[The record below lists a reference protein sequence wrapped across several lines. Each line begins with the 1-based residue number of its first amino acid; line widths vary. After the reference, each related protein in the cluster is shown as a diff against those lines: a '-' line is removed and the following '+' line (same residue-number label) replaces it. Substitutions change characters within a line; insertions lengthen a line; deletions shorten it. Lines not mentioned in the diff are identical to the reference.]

1 MAAGA
6 GFMAAYGGYIAAAA
20 AVAGTAY
27 SVYSS
32 QQAGK
37 QAQATADA
45 QAEQSQLD
53 ADAAAS
59 AAMVQ
64 ADRIRRVARNQ
75 ASEANAALAGSGVEV
90 GEGTA
95 ININEEITANA
106 EEDAVL
112 TIFNGQNQKAR
123 GYADSSNM
131 RLSGAQARSTANA
144 QSVSSVMQ
152 GGAQIYSGWKAS
164 AAGRN
169 MQGQDQGLNTNA
181 AWVRNS

>member
-6 GFMAAYGGYIAAAA
+6 AFMAAYGGYIAAAA

-37 QAQATADA
+37 QAQLTADA
-45 QAEQSQLD
+45 QAEQSQKD

-59 AAMVQ
+59 AATVQ
-64 ADRIRRVARNQ
+64 ADRIRRLARNQ
-75 ASEANAALAGSGVEV
+75 ASEANAALAASGVEV

-95 ININEEITANA
+95 ININEEIIGNA

-123 GYADSSNM
+123 GQVDASNY
-131 RLSGAQARSTANA
+131 RLAGAQSRSAANTASLG
-144 QSVSSVMQ
+144 SVLE
-152 GGAQIYSGWKAS
+152 GGGKLADIGWKAS
-164 AAGRN
+164 ARSGRVSTE
-169 MQGQDQGLNTNA
+169 GG
-181 AWVRNS
+181 V

>member
-6 GFMAAYGGYIAAAA
+6 AFMAAYGGYIAAAA

-37 QAQATADA
+37 QAQLTADA
-45 QAEQSQLD
+45 QAEQSQKD

-75 ASEANAALAGSGVEV
+75 ASAANAALAGSGVET

-95 ININEEITANA
+95 ININEEIIGNA
-106 EEDAVL
+106 EEDATL
-112 TIFNGQNQKAR
+112 TILNGQAQKAR
-123 GYADSSNM
+123 GYVDASNLRSSGVTARGAANTASFGSVLEGGGKLAD
-131 RLSGAQARSTANA
+131 
-144 QSVSSVMQ
+144 
-152 GGAQIYSGWKAS
+152 IGWKAS
-164 AAGRN
+164 ARN
-169 MQGQDQGLNTNA
+169 GKTAEEGGY
-181 AWVRNS
+181 

>member
-6 GFMAAYGGYIAAAA
+6 AFMAAYGGYIAAAA

-37 QAQATADA
+37 QAQLTADA
-45 QAEQSQLD
+45 QAEQSQKD

-75 ASEANAALAGSGVEV
+75 SSEANAALAASGVEV

-95 ININEEITANA
+95 ININEEITSNA

-112 TIFNGQNQKAR
+112 TILNGQSQKAR
-123 GYADSSNM
+123 GQVDAANYRTIGS
-131 RLSGAQARSTANA
+131 QARANANA
-144 QSVSSVMQ
+144 QSIGSVLNT
-152 GGAQIYSGWKAS
+152 GASLASSGWKAS
-164 AAGRN
+164 ANGTASKVG
-169 MQGQDQGLNTNA
+169 GA
-181 AWVRNS
+181 A

>member
-6 GFMAAYGGYIAAAA
+6 AFMAAYGGYIAAAA

-37 QAQATADA
+37 QAQLTADA
-45 QAEQSQLD
+45 QAEQSQKD

-59 AAMVQ
+59 AATVQ
-64 ADRIRRVARNQ
+64 ADRIRRLARNQ
-75 ASEANAALAGSGVEV
+75 ASEANAALAASGVEV

-95 ININEEITANA
+95 ININEEIIGNA

-123 GYADSSNM
+123 GSVDAANYRSIGS
-131 RLSGAQARSTANA
+131 QARSTANA
-144 QSVSSVMQ
+144 QSIGSVLNT
-152 GGAQIYSGWKAS
+152 GASLAMSGWKAS
-164 AAGRN
+164 ANGSVSKV
-169 MQGQDQGLNTNA
+169 GGA
-181 AWVRNS
+181 A